1 MSKFF
6 STDSNKSPPASAV
19 KTDLLA
25 GLTSVSAGEFD
36 FVGGVSYLN
45 NEVGRDVTLII
56 DASSLCKGVVGTTGK
71 FCSRDAAFCPIQAHS
86 RKKAIV
92 VPGLYIQ
99 SGTTDLL
106 EDPFLPRDK
115 LPDGLIPE
123 FLEKSFPDTTEIVRY
138 FELLKNSSEIDSK
151 GSSLRFTSLEARNS
165 EVRALLAV
173 KTPGRK
179 RKVDDLSEEY
189 QDICEQLT
197 EIVEEQDIKEDAK
210 KLLDRV
216 KLLLELFLHAIND
229 GQASAQM
236 AGIKVD
242 DVILQLGVWSNG
254 DSHVAPP
261 TLWTAIGQILDD
273 MKRLEEMHEKLATAT
288 AGINL
293 GSSFGSED
301 LTRLTSQFKTT
312 TTQLE
317 SDIGALQRRSL
328 HAIQALEF
336 DIANLQ
342 GRNYSPGSAYGDV
355 TSMSAGLVEVTTKL
369 SSLEEK
375 IAEVAEDL
383 KSAKVSKG
391 SRGGKV
397 GQSVSM
403 GRHSFDSVSELSA
416 WCDLNF
422 PGIIPFG
429 AFVDPYSVLQRVRS
443 FKDVAGDSELKD
455 MEVRRKLQLSADEG
469 FALESFK
476 HPLPK
481 IFHGGA
487 SENSCNYTW
496 LPGLSSKDKWEDEA
510 GLTGARITISSSREV
525 IRSGVESVIEI
536 RMQGLHEAQALARH
550 LLSDSLS
557 FLESLSTF
565 ICDTYR
571 RLDHSG
577 FGKTPSWELVSKLVH
592 RIFAKDCHAVRGR
605 VAEHL
610 DASEAKSMA
619 VGVLWATLATHQVM
633 REYMEHGIENHPS
646 ISSEYVRFLVA
657 HSGLTRLDR
666 LEKRMLVLERDN
678 DELKKQVI
686 NAVKAATTASNKA
699 EQALKEVKNKK

>member
-6 STDSNKSPPASAV
+6 STDNNLSPPDSAV
-19 KTDLLA
+19 KSDALA
-25 GLTSVSAGEFD
+25 GLTAVSAGEFD
-36 FVGGVSYLN
+36 FIGGVTYLN
-45 NEVGRDVTLII
+45 NEVGRDVTLVI
-56 DASSLCKGVVGTTGK
+56 DSSFLCKGVVGTTGK
-71 FCSRDAAFCPIQAHS
+71 FCSRDSSSCPIQTHT

-106 EDPFLPRDK
+106 EEPFLPRDL

-123 FLEKSFPDTTEIVRY
+123 FLEKNFPDATEIVRY
-138 FELLKNSSEIDSK
+138 FDLLKNSSENERK
-151 GSSLRFTSLEARNS
+151 GTLLRFTSLEARNS
-165 EVRALLAV
+165 EVKALLAA

-179 RKVDDLSEEY
+179 RKADDLSDEY
-189 QDICEQLT
+189 QEICEQLT
-197 EIVEEQDIKEDAK
+197 DLIEEKDIKEEAVQV
-210 KLLDRV
+210 LDKV
-216 KLLLELFLHAIND
+216 KLLLEFFLHAINE
-229 GQASAQM
+229 GQSSAQM
-236 AGIKVD
+236 AGMKVD

-254 DSHVAPP
+254 NSHVAPP
-261 TLWTAIGQILDD
+261 TLWAAIGQILDD
-273 MKRLEEMHEKLATAT
+273 LKRLEEMHEKLKAATGGEDFGAVM
-288 AGINL
+288 G
-293 GSSFGSED
+293 GSNF
-301 LTRLTSQFKTT
+301 TRLAQFKSTT
-312 TTQLE
+312 VQLE
-317 SDIGALQRRSL
+317 TDIASLQRRSL
-328 HAIQALEF
+328 HAIQSLEF

-342 GRNYSPGSAYGDV
+342 GRSYVPGMAYGDV
-355 TSMSAGLVEVTTKL
+355 SSMSAGLVDVATKL
-369 SSLEEK
+369 VTLEEK
-375 IAEVAEDL
+375 IAGLAEEL
-383 KSAKVSKG
+383 KSAKVGEKSKG
-391 SRGGKV
+391 GNRSQTV
-397 GQSVSM
+397 TM
-403 GRHSFDSVSELSA
+403 GRHSFDSVSELSG
-416 WCDLNF
+416 WCDMNF

-487 SENSCNYTW
+487 SENACNYTW
-496 LPGLSSKDKWEDEA
+496 LPGLTSKDKWEDES

-536 RMQGLHEAQALARH
+536 KMQGLHEAQALARH

-577 FGKTPSWELVSKLVH
+577 FGKVPSWELVSKLVH

-605 VAEHL
+605 VAEHM

-666 LEKRMLVLERDN
+666 LEKRMLILEKDN
-678 DELKKQVI
+678 DELKKQVV

-699 EQALKEVKNKK
+699 EQALKEAKNKK

>member
-6 STDSNKSPPASAV
+6 DIDNKMSPPDSAV
-19 KTDLLA
+19 KTDALA

-36 FVGGVSYLN
+36 FVLGVSYLN
-45 NEVGRDVTLII
+45 NEVGRDVTLVV
-56 DASSLCKGVVGTTGK
+56 DSSTLCKGVVGTTGK
-71 FCSRDAAFCPIQAHS
+71 FCSRDSSSCPIQTHT
-86 RKKAIV
+86 RKKAV
-92 VPGLYIQ
+92 VFPGLYIQ

-106 EDPFLPRDK
+106 EEPFLPREK

-123 FLEKSFPDTTEIVRY
+123 FLEKNFPDTTEIVRY
-138 FELLKNSSEIDSK
+138 FDMLKNSSENERK
-151 GSSLRFTSLEARNS
+151 ESLFRFTSLEARNS
-165 EVRALLAV
+165 EVKSLLAA

-179 RKVDDLSEEY
+179 RKVEDLSDEY
-189 QDICEQLT
+189 QEIVEQLT
-197 EIVEEQDIKEDAK
+197 DLVSEEDMSKDVV
-210 KLLDRV
+210 KLVDKV
-216 KLLLELFLHAIND
+216 KLLLEFFLNAINE
-229 GQASAQM
+229 GQTSAQM

-254 DSHVAPP
+254 DSHVAPA
-261 TLWTAIGQILDD
+261 TLWGAIGQILDD
-273 MKRLEEMHEKLATAT
+273 LKRLEEMQEKLETST
-288 AGINL
+288 SGINL
-293 GSSFGSED
+293 ISAMGEDD
-301 LTRLTSQFKTT
+301 LTRLTGQIKNTT
-312 TTQLE
+312 IQLE
-317 SDIGALQRRSL
+317 SEISALQRRSI

-336 DIANLQ
+336 DISNLQ
-342 GRNYSPGSAYGDV
+342 GRNYSTGLPYSDISTMSSALLE
-355 TSMSAGLVEVTTKL
+355 AATKL
-369 SSLEEK
+369 TTLENK
-375 IAEVAEDL
+375 IGEVADDL
-383 KSAKVSKG
+383 KNAKVGKRNGGRSG
-391 SRGGKV
+391 S
-397 GQSVSM
+397 QSVSI
-403 GRHSFDSVSELSA
+403 GRHSFDSVPELSA
-416 WCDLNF
+416 WCDVTF

-455 MEVRRKLQLSADEG
+455 MEVRRKLHLSADEG

-487 SENSCNYTW
+487 SENACNYTW
-496 LPGLSSKDKWEDEA
+496 LPGLSSKEKWEDES

-525 IRSGVESVIEI
+525 IRSGVESIIEI

-557 FLESLSTF
+557 FIESLSTF

-577 FGKTPSWELVSKLVH
+577 FGKTSSWELVSKLVH

-605 VAEHL
+605 VAEHM

-657 HSGLTRLDR
+657 HSGLTRLDKLER
-666 LEKRMLVLERDN
+666 RMLTLEKDN
-678 DELKKQVI
+678 DDLKKQIV

-699 EQALKEVKNKK
+699 EQALKEAKNRN